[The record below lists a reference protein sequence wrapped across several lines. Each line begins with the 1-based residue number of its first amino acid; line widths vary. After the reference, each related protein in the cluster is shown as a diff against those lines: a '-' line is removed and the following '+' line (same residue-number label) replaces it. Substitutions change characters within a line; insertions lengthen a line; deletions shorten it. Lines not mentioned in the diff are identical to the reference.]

1 MFFIEYIFIWSEK
14 ILDLLI
20 GSLLKLVTW
29 ILQLIGQGF
38 TYLIGQT
45 SPTSATHGA
54 LLFLAFVLVIGLG
67 IIAVYLSPLL
77 AVGLFIFLPLTLIAL
92 KYTLGWV
99 VLFGIAYFAYRM
111 IKKLIHSIIYFFKA
125 KEATE
130 QLLEEIL

>member
-77 AVGLFIFLPLTLIAL
+77 AVGLFIFYHL
-92 KYTLGWV
+92 
-99 VLFGIAYFAYRM
+99 R
-111 IKKLIHSIIYFFKA
+111 
-125 KEATE
+125 
-130 QLLEEIL
+130 

>member
-1 MFFIEYIFIWSEK
+1 MFFIEYIFTWSEK
-14 ILDLLI
+14 IVDLLI

-45 SPTSATHGA
+45 STTSATHGA

-99 VLFGIAYFAYRM
+99 VLFGITYFAYRM

-130 QLLEEIL
+130 

>member
-1 MFFIEYIFIWSEK
+1 M
-14 ILDLLI
+14 
-20 GSLLKLVTW
+20 KLVTW

-77 AVGLFIFLPLTLIAL
+77 AVGLFIFTTYVNRFKI
-92 KYTLGWV
+92 YVRWV

-111 IKKLIHSIIYFFKA
+111 IKTHSFYHLFFKA

-130 QLLEEIL
+130 

>member
-14 ILDLLI
+14 IVDLLI

-77 AVGLFIFLPLTLIAL
+77 AVGLFIFTTYVNRFKI
-92 KYTLGWV
+92 YV
-99 VLFGIAYFAYRM
+99 RM
-111 IKKLIHSIIYFFKA
+111 GRFIRNCLLCVSDDKNSFILSFIFKA

-130 QLLEEIL
+130 